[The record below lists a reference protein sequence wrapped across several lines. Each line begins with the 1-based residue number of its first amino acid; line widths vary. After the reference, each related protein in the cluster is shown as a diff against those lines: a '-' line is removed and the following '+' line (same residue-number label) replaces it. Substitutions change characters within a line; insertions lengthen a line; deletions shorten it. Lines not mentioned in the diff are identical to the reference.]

1 VSDRIDACLDGE
13 LAAAELSAAE
23 KTQVDLV
30 RAAAETLRAA
40 LPSAPADLDVA
51 VLQRIRDLGI
61 EPQNTRVEPAGDA
74 VTARLRAFVQGLWRP
89 RQVSFGFRPA
99 YAAALA
105 VLVLVLVGRE
115 AQRLLDAPPRT
126 VAAAPTT
133 FVQFRL
139 EAADAQSVV
148 LAGSFSEWQPAHE
161 LVEAE
166 PGVWTVIV
174 PLPPG
179 VHDYAFL
186 VDREHWVTDPAAATV
201 DDGFGGVNSRLALL
215 PTS

>member
-1 VSDRIDACLDGE
+1 MSDRIDACLDGE
-13 LAAAELSAAE
+13 LAVAELSAAE
-23 KTQVDLV
+23 KAQVDVV
-30 RAAAETLRAA
+30 RAAAEALRAS
-40 LPSAPADLDVA
+40 LPPAPPDLDVA
-51 VLQRIRDLGI
+51 VLQRIRELGI
-61 EPQNTRVEPAGDA
+61 EPQPARVLPGVTVAGH
-74 VTARLRAFVQGLWRP
+74 VGAFIRGLWRP

-115 AQRLLDAPPRT
+115 AQRLLDGPPPAA
-126 VAAAPTT
+126 AAAPTT

-139 EAADAQSVV
+139 EAADARSVV
-148 LAGSFSEWQPAHE
+148 LAGSFTEWQPAHE

-186 VDREHWVTDPAAATV
+186 VDREHWVTDPAAAVV
-201 DDGFGGVNSRLALL
+201 DDGFGGVNSRLSLL